1 MQQERNSV
9 MVKKERMKEEVEEL
23 RLWVDQMTQTERGE
37 EEIEVVREVV
47 REEKRNE

>member
-1 MQQERNSV
+1 